1 MITMSAARFD
11 WHAFSARFYP
21 NRCRHDLEAIVAYD
35 AYRDRVEEQRC
46 NPGKEREARFNRAA
60 LPHKVAIRPVLL

>member
-11 WHAFSARFYP
+11 WHVLSARFYP

-35 AYRDRVEEQRC
+35 AYRDRVEEA
-46 NPGKEREARFNRAA
+46 ERGTPLSAA
-60 LPHKVAIRPVLL
+60 LQSWEGEGGAV